1 MTLPVLSRARTSAP
15 RRPSPTA
22 ARTPP
27 APLPLPLRRLRVAV
41 AVLFALDGFVFG
53 TWAARVPD
61 VGAQT
66 GASHSALGVAV
77 LCLSLG
83 ALVCMQLTGALSAR
97 LGTGRVG
104 VVAAALVSVATA
116 LPGMANSVP
125 QLCVALLFFGAAT
138 GAVNVAANSLG
149 VQVEAQWGR
158 PLLPSLHAGFSFG
171 GLAGALIGGLLSA
184 FVGVA
189 PHLMGVTVAG
199 LALLAWIGP
208 TLARAD
214 EAAPRSPA
222 VRAANEQPRGRGGAP
237 TAVLVVLGA
246 VAGCTAYGEGA
257 LTDWGALYLRDD
269 LGATP
274 VLAAAGYAGFSLA
287 MACGRLVGSRL
298 VVALGEEKILVGG
311 ALLAAIGMLIAA
323 WSGSVTA
330 ALAGF
335 VLVGLGL
342 ANVFPLAI
350 ARAGALGGAGGVALA
365 STVGYSGLLGGPP
378 LLGFLAESTGLPIAL
393 STVSVSAVVAAVLVR
408 SLTGEPVAV
417 RRPAI
422 PGLRCP
428 AVPAV
433 VTWASSR
440 LQPVGRSASTGAR
453 RAVADL
459 RILAVS

>member
-1 MTLPVLSRARTSAP
+1 LTLPVLDRPRTSAP
-15 RRPSPTA
+15 
-22 ARTPP
+22 TP
-27 APLPLPLRRLRVAV
+27 ATPLPLQRLRVAV
-41 AVLFALDGFVFG
+41 AVLFAMDGFVFG
-53 TWAARVPD
+53 TWAARIPD
-61 VGAQT
+61 VSTQV
-66 GASHSALGVAV
+66 GASHSTLGIAV

-83 ALVCMQLTGALSAR
+83 ALACMQLTGALSAR
-97 LGTGRVG
+97 LGTGRVS

-116 LPGMANSVP
+116 LPGMAGSVP

-149 VQVEAQWGR
+149 VQVEARYGR

-171 GLAGALIGGLLSA
+171 GLAGALVGGLLSA

-189 PHLMGVTVAG
+189 PHLVGVTVVG

-214 EAAPRSPA
+214 EAAPPLRTARSTEERPD
-222 VRAANEQPRGRGGAP
+222 RRGGAP

-246 VAGCTAYGEGA
+246 IAGCTAYGEGA
-257 LTDWGALYLRDD
+257 LTDWGALYLRED

-287 MACGRLVGSRL
+287 MACGRLVGSKL
-298 VVALGEEKILVGG
+298 VVLLGEEKVLVSG
-311 ALLAAIGMLIAA
+311 ALLAAAGMLVAA
-323 WSGSVTA
+323 WSASVTV
-330 ALAGF
+330 ALVGF

-350 ARAGALGGAGGVALA
+350 ARAGAIGGAGGVALA

-378 LLGFLAESTGLPIAL
+378 LLGFLAEYTGLSLAL
-393 STVSVSAVVAAVLVR
+393 STVSVLAVVAAVLVR
-408 SLTGEPVAV
+408 SLGDDPVCV
-417 RRPAI
+417 RRPAV
-422 PGLRCP
+422 PGIRRP
-428 AVPAV
+428 AMPAV

-440 LQPVGRSASTGAR
+440 LQPVGRSARIGAR
-453 RAVADL
+453 RAVEDL

>member
-1 MTLPVLSRARTSAP
+1 LVLPVPSRARTSAP
-15 RRPSPTA
+15 IS
-22 ARTPP
+22 P
-27 APLPLPLRRLRVAV
+27 APLALQRLRVAV
-41 AVLFALDGFVFG
+41 AILFALDGFVFG
-53 TWAARVPD
+53 TWAARIPD
-61 VGAQT
+61 VSTQV
-66 GASHSALGVAV
+66 GASHSSLGIAV

-83 ALVCMQLTGALSAR
+83 ALACMQLTGALSAR
-97 LGTGRVG
+97 LGTGRVS
-104 VVAAALVSVATA
+104 VAAAALVSITTA
-116 LPGMANSVP
+116 LPGMADSVP

-149 VQVEAQWGR
+149 VQVESRYGR

-171 GLAGALIGGLLSA
+171 GLAGALVGGLLSA

-189 PHLMGVTVAG
+189 PHLVGVTVAG
-199 LALLAWIGP
+199 LAILAWIGP
-208 TLARAD
+208 TLVRAD
-214 EAAPRSPA
+214 EDAPQVRA
-222 VRAANEQPRGRGGAP
+222 VRPTDEQPGRRGGAP

-257 LTDWGALYLRDD
+257 LTDWGALYLRED

-287 MACGRLVGSRL
+287 MACGRLVGSKL
-298 VVALGEEKILVGG
+298 VIELGEERLLVGG
-311 ALLAAIGMLIAA
+311 ALLAATGMLIAA
-323 WSGSVTA
+323 WSASVTV

-350 ARAGALGGAGGVALA
+350 ARAGAIGGAGGVALA

-378 LLGFLAESTGLPIAL
+378 LLGFLAEYTGLPIAL
-393 STVSVSAVVAAVLVR
+393 STVSVFAVVAAVLVR
-408 SLTGEPVAV
+408 SLGGDPVSV
-417 RRPAI
+417 RRPGI
-422 PGLRCP
+422 PGPRRPTLP
-428 AVPAV
+428 AM

-440 LQPVGRSASTGAR
+440 LQPVGRSARIGAR
-453 RAVADL
+453 RAVEDL

>member
-1 MTLPVLSRARTSAP
+1 LTLPVLSRARTSAT
-15 RRPSPTA
+15 RRQSSA
-22 ARTPP
+22 SALTPP
-27 APLPLPLRRLRVAV
+27 APLALQRLRVAV

-53 TWAARVPD
+53 TWAARIPD
-61 VGAQT
+61 VSAQV
-66 GASHSALGVAV
+66 GASHSSLGIAV

-97 LGTGRVG
+97 LGSGRVS

-116 LPGMANSVP
+116 LPGLAGSLP

-149 VQVEAQWGR
+149 VQVEARWGR

-171 GLAGALIGGLLSA
+171 GLVGALIGGLVST

-189 PHLMGVTVAG
+189 PHLMGVTLAG
-199 LALLAWIGP
+199 LALLVWIGP

-214 EAAPRSPA
+214 GAAPQARA
-222 VRAANEQPRGRGGAP
+222 VRPTDEQPERRGGAP

-257 LTDWGALYLRDD
+257 LTDWGALYLRED

-287 MACGRLVGSRL
+287 MACGRLVGSTL
-298 VVALGEEKILVGG
+298 VVELGEEKVLVGG
-311 ALLAAIGMLIAA
+311 ALLATAGMLVAA
-323 WSGSVTA
+323 WSGSVTV

-342 ANVFPLAI
+342 ANVFPLSI
-350 ARAGALGGAGGVALA
+350 ARAGAIGGAGGVALA

-378 LLGFLAESTGLPIAL
+378 LLGFLAEYTGLSIAL
-393 STVSVSAVVAAVLVR
+393 STVSVFAVAAAVLVR
-408 SLTGEPVAV
+408 SLGGEPVTV
-417 RRPAI
+417 RRPAV
-422 PGLRCP
+422 PGLRRP
-428 AVPAV
+428 AVPAM

-440 LQPVGRSASTGAR
+440 LQPVGRSARVGAR
-453 RAVADL
+453 RAVEDL

>member
-1 MTLPVLSRARTSAP
+1 
-15 RRPSPTA
+15 
-22 ARTPP
+22 
-27 APLPLPLRRLRVAV
+27 VAV
-41 AVLFALDGFVFG
+41 AVLFAMDGFVFG
-53 TWAARVPD
+53 TWAARIPD
-61 VGAQT
+61 VSAQV
-66 GASHSALGVAV
+66 GASHSSLGIAV

-83 ALVCMQLTGALSAR
+83 ALACMQLTGALSAR
-97 LGTGRVG
+97 LGTGRVS

-116 LPGMANSVP
+116 LPGMAASVP

-149 VQVEAQWGR
+149 VQVEARYGR

-171 GLAGALIGGLLSA
+171 GLAGALVGGLLSA

-189 PHLMGVTVAG
+189 PHLVGVAVVG
-199 LALLAWIGP
+199 LALLVWVGP

-214 EAAPRSPA
+214 EAAPRIHAGRSTDGQA
-222 VRAANEQPRGRGGAP
+222 GRRGGAP

-257 LTDWGALYLRDD
+257 LTDWGALYLRED

-287 MACGRLVGSRL
+287 MACGRLVGSKL
-298 VVALGEEKILVGG
+298 VVELGEERLLVGG
-311 ALLAAIGMLIAA
+311 ALLAAAGMLIAA
-323 WSGSVTA
+323 WSGSVPV

-350 ARAGALGGAGGVALA
+350 ARAGAIGGAGGVALA

-378 LLGFLAESTGLPIAL
+378 LLGILAEFTGLSIAL
-393 STVSVSAVVAAVLVR
+393 STVSVFAVVAAMLVR
-408 SLTGEPVAV
+408 SLGGEPVSVHWPAV
-417 RRPAI
+417 
-422 PGLRCP
+422 PGLRRP
-428 AVPAV
+428 VMPAV
-433 VTWASSR
+433 VTWTSSR
-440 LQPVGRSASTGAR
+440 LQPVGRSASIGAR
-453 RAVADL
+453 RAVEDL

>member
-1 MTLPVLSRARTSAP
+1 LTLPVLSRVRTSAP
-15 RRPSPTA
+15 NRPSSASAPI
-22 ARTPP
+22 PP
-27 APLPLPLRRLRVAV
+27 APLALQRLRVAV
-41 AVLFALDGFVFG
+41 AVLFAMDGFVFG
-53 TWAARVPD
+53 TWAARIPD
-61 VGAQT
+61 VSAQV
-66 GASHSALGVAV
+66 GASHSSLGIAV

-83 ALVCMQLTGALSAR
+83 ALACMQLTGALSAR
-97 LGTGRVG
+97 LGTGRVS

-116 LPGMANSVP
+116 LPGMAASVP

-149 VQVEAQWGR
+149 VQVEARYGR

-171 GLAGALIGGLLSA
+171 GLAGALVGGLLSA

-189 PHLMGVTVAG
+189 PHLVGVAVVG
-199 LALLAWIGP
+199 LALLVWVGP

-214 EAAPRSPA
+214 EAAPRIHAGRSTDG
-222 VRAANEQPRGRGGAP
+222 QPRRRGGAP

-257 LTDWGALYLRDD
+257 LTDWGALYLRED

-287 MACGRLVGSRL
+287 MACGRLVGSKL
-298 VVALGEEKILVGG
+298 VVELGEERLLVGG
-311 ALLAAIGMLIAA
+311 ALLAAAGMLIAA
-323 WSGSVTA
+323 WSGSVPV

-350 ARAGALGGAGGVALA
+350 ARAGAIGGAGGVALA

-378 LLGFLAESTGLPIAL
+378 LLGILAEFTGLSIAL
-393 STVSVSAVVAAVLVR
+393 STVSVFAVVAAMLVR
-408 SLTGEPVAV
+408 SLGGEPASVHWSAV
-417 RRPAI
+417 LGLRRP
-422 PGLRCP
+422 
-428 AVPAV
+428 VMPAV
-433 VTWASSR
+433 VTWTSSR
-440 LQPVGRSASTGAR
+440 LQPVGRSASIGAR
-453 RAVADL
+453 RAVEDL

>member
-1 MTLPVLSRARTSAP
+1 MTLAVLSRPRTSAL
-15 RRPSPTA
+15 RRLSSASAPI
-22 ARTPP
+22 P
-27 APLPLPLRRLRVAV
+27 AVPLPLQRLRVAV
-41 AVLFALDGFVFG
+41 AVLFAMDGFVFG
-53 TWAARVPD
+53 TWAARIPD
-61 VGAQT
+61 VTAQV
-66 GASHSALGVAV
+66 GASHSSLGIAV

-97 LGTGRVG
+97 LGTGRVA
-104 VVAAALVSVATA
+104 VVAAALVSIAMA
-116 LPGMANSVP
+116 LPGMAGSVP

-149 VQVEAQWGR
+149 VQVEARRGR

-171 GLAGALIGGLLSA
+171 GLAGALIGGLLSTV
-184 FVGVA
+184 VGVA
-189 PHLMGVTVAG
+189 PHLLGVTVIG
-199 LALLAWIGP
+199 LVLIAWIGP

-214 EAAPRSPA
+214 EAAPRIRA
-222 VRAANEQPRGRGGAP
+222 VRPTEGQPRRRGGGP

-246 VAGCTAYGEGA
+246 IAGCTAYGEGA
-257 LTDWGALYLRDD
+257 LTDWGALYLRED

-298 VVALGEEKILVGG
+298 VVELGEEKILVGG
-311 ALLAAIGMLIAA
+311 ALLAAAGMLIAS
-323 WSGSVTA
+323 WSGAVTV

-393 STVSVSAVVAAVLVR
+393 STVSVLAVIAAVLVR
-408 SLTGEPVAV
+408 SLGGEPVAV
-417 RRPAI
+417 RRPAV
-422 PGLRCP
+422 PGLRRP
-428 AVPAV
+428 AMPAV
-433 VTWASSR
+433 VTWASAR

>member
-1 MTLPVLSRARTSAP
+1 LTLPVLSRARTSVARRLSSASAP
-15 RRPSPTA
+15 V
-22 ARTPP
+22 P
-27 APLPLPLRRLRVAV
+27 ATPLPLQQLRVAV

-53 TWAARVPD
+53 TWAARIPD
-61 VGAQT
+61 VSAQV
-66 GASHSALGVAV
+66 GASHSSLGIAV
-77 LCLSLG
+77 LCLSVG
-83 ALVCMQLTGALSAR
+83 ALASMQATGALSAR
-97 LGTGRVG
+97 LGAGRVS
-104 VVAAALVSVATA
+104 VVAAALVSVAMS
-116 LPGMANSVP
+116 LPGMATSVA
-125 QLCVALLFFGAAT
+125 QLCVALFFFGAAT

-149 VQVEAQWGR
+149 VQVEARWGR

-171 GLAGALIGGLLSA
+171 GLAGALVGGLLSG

-189 PHLMGVTVAG
+189 PHLVGVTVAG

-214 EAAPRSPA
+214 EAAPQAGA
-222 VRAANEQPRGRGGAP
+222 VASTEDRPGRRGGAP

-257 LTDWGALYLRDD
+257 LTDWGALYLRED

-287 MACGRLVGSRL
+287 MACGRLVGSKL
-298 VVALGEEKILVGG
+298 VVQLGEERLLVGG
-311 ALLAAIGMLIAA
+311 ALLAAAGMLIAA
-323 WSGSVTA
+323 CSGSVSV

-378 LLGFLAESTGLPIAL
+378 LLGFLAEYTGLSIAL
-393 STVSVSAVVAAVLVR
+393 STVSFFAVVAAVLVR
-408 SLTGEPVAV
+408 SLGGEPVSVRRPAV
-417 RRPAI
+417 PGLLRRPAI
-422 PGLRCP
+422 P
-428 AVPAV
+428 AV
-433 VTWASSR
+433 VTWVSPR
-440 LQPVGRSASTGAR
+440 LQPVGRSASTGIR
-453 RAVADL
+453 RAVDDL
-459 RILAVS
+459 RMLAVC

>member
-1 MTLPVLSRARTSAP
+1 LQ
-15 RRPSPTA
+15 
-22 ARTPP
+22 
-27 APLPLPLRRLRVAV
+27 RLRVAV
-41 AVLFALDGFVFG
+41 AVLFAMDGFVFG
-53 TWAARVPD
+53 TWAARIPD
-61 VGAQT
+61 VTTQV
-66 GASHSALGVAV
+66 GASHTSLGIAV

-83 ALVCMQLTGALSAR
+83 ALACMQLTGALSAR
-97 LGTGRVG
+97 LGTGRVA
-104 VVAAALVSVATA
+104 VVAAGLVSVAMA
-116 LPGMANSVP
+116 LPGLAGSVP

-149 VQVEAQWGR
+149 VQVEARWGR

-171 GLAGALIGGLLSA
+171 GLAGALVGGLLSTV
-184 FVGVA
+184 VGVA
-189 PHLMGVTVAG
+189 PHLVGVTVLG

-208 TLARAD
+208 TLARAE
-214 EAAPRSPA
+214 EAAPRSAPS
-222 VRAANEQPRGRGGAP
+222 RPTEGQPRRRGGAP
-237 TAVLVVLGA
+237 TAVLVLLGA

-257 LTDWGALYLRDD
+257 LTDWGALYLRD

-298 VVALGEEKILVGG
+298 VVELGEEKLLVGG
-311 ALLAAIGMLIAA
+311 SLLAATGMLIAA
-323 WSGSVTA
+323 WSGSVTV

-378 LLGFLAESTGLPIAL
+378 LLGFLAEFTGLSIAL
-393 STVSVSAVVAAVLVR
+393 STVSVFAVVAAVLVR
-408 SLTGEPVAV
+408 SLGGEPVAV
-417 RRPAI
+417 RRPAV
-422 PGLRCP
+422 PGLRRP

-433 VTWASSR
+433 VTWASAR

>member
-1 MTLPVLSRARTSAP
+1 VTLPVLSRARTSAP
-15 RRPSPTA
+15 PRRSSASTIIPSA
-22 ARTPP
+22 PP
-27 APLPLPLRRLRVAV
+27 ALRRLRVAV

-53 TWAARVPD
+53 TWAARIPD
-61 VGAQT
+61 VSTQV
-66 GASHSALGVAV
+66 GASHSSLGIAV

-83 ALVCMQLTGALSAR
+83 ALACMQLTGALSAR
-97 LGTGRVG
+97 LGTGRVAAL
-104 VVAAALVSVATA
+104 AAALVSVATA
-116 LPGMANSVP
+116 LPGMAGSIP

-149 VQVEAQWGR
+149 VQVEARWGR

-189 PHLMGVTVAG
+189 PHLMGVTVVG
-199 LALLAWIGP
+199 LALLSWIGP

-214 EAAPRSPA
+214 EAAPRIRA
-222 VRAANEQPRGRGGAP
+222 VRPTDEQPGRRGGLP
-237 TAVLVVLGA
+237 TAVVVVLGA
-246 VAGCTAYGEGA
+246 IAGCTAYGEGA
-257 LTDWGALYLRDD
+257 LTDWGALYLRED

-298 VVALGEEKILVGG
+298 VVAFGEDRLLVGG
-311 ALLAAIGMLIAA
+311 ALLAAAGMLIAA
-323 WSGSVTA
+323 WSGSVVL

-350 ARAGALGGAGGVALA
+350 GRAGALGGAAGVALA

-378 LLGFLAESTGLPIAL
+378 LLGFLAEYTGLSIAL
-393 STVSVSAVVAAVLVR
+393 STVSVAAVVATVLIR
-408 SLTGEPVAV
+408 SLGGEPVAV
-417 RRPAI
+417 RRPAVSV
-422 PGLRCP
+422 LRR
-428 AVPAV
+428 ATLPAV
-433 VTWASSR
+433 VTWASAR
-440 LQPVGRSASTGAR
+440 LQPVGRSARISVR
-453 RAVADL
+453 QAVADL
-459 RILAVS
+459 RILTPA